1 MNSRYTI
8 GDTVIHPYHGAGKIK
23 EIIQEEFLGSTEHF
37 YLIEMNKFSIKIPV
51 KKTEEI
57 GLRNI
62 VSIDMLEQIYS
73 YLLQPVLIEKEN
85 WHSLYLKYKE
95 NIKINLM
102 STILVLKKLYYFSK
116 QRLLKPEEVKL
127 LFLVKKIVVEEIHV
141 AGNESRDDILNR
153 INSNMKVFLAKM
165 ETNRF
170 PDVVH

>member
-1 MNSRYTI
+1 MDSRYTI